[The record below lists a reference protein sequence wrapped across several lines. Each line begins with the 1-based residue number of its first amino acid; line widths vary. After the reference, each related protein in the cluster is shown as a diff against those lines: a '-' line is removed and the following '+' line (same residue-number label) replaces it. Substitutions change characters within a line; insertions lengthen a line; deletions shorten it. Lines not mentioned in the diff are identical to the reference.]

1 MASDKE
7 NPSGRFTMSPFK
19 MLMFADVFTIVITY
33 IGEKSNIEMMEVTST
48 TNTLADRSLGNTKIP
63 VLNPFKKFGM
73 NFFSPIITD
82 GSTML

>member
-1 MASDKE
+1 MARDKE
-7 NPSGRFTMSPFK
+7 KPSGRLTVSPFK